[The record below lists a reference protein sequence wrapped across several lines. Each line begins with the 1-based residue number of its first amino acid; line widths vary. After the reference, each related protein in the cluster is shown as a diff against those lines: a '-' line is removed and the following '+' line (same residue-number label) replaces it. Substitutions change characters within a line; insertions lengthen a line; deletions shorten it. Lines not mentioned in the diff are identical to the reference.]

1 MTYNKNYNITYPT
14 QSDYYNVDV
23 TNGNFSKIADA
34 LDLIN
39 DSKVDSDY
47 VDMGISKLMVKR
59 MSVNSKTITAVS
71 LSAGDNIIIAKK
83 GFYSNGSALI
93 IIDVSGNSK
102 HHSLVLAV
110 STSFNSNEK
119 TITCLSNSSYGTT
132 LFSSASVETKWQKD
146 NIIYLTLATGIAT
159 NVNDNIDINITIIS
173 NSWDC
178 YCKVLKASEILTT
191 DTKKILLT
199 PGKANLDLGTA
210 ALKNFETSVNKDSNN
225 LVTSC
230 AVYNEIFNKRLIYTI
245 ALSTSTVYY
254 KNKADYIIDAT
265 RDVSEQIID
274 RLKYIDRQITDDRNL
289 RGITILFMPG
299 TYQIN
304 TDLVLSDYSNF
315 KLEGLAGN
323 TTFNV
328 KSGKKI
334 AINSD
339 ETKYYN
345 IEFKN
350 ISFTKDE
357 CVSDMIDCICYCKN
371 TNDIKFKD
379 CNFALICN
387 KDNIKGQSIF
397 YCDSLTANL
406 TIIGGSMSCN
416 LDNCTN
422 YYYINL
428 VGTKNSI
435 LSVMLGEIRSNK
447 NISINFPKHDG
458 RGTTSYCKWGLWAI
472 DEYTDGVLNN

>member
-1 MTYNKNYNITYPT
+1 M
-14 QSDYYNVDV
+14 
-23 TNGNFSKIADA
+23 
-34 LDLIN
+34 
-39 DSKVDSDY
+39 
-47 VDMGISKLMVKR
+47 
-59 MSVNSKTITAVS
+59 
-71 LSAGDNIIIAKK
+71 
-83 GFYSNGSALI
+83 
-93 IIDVSGNSK
+93 
-102 HHSLVLAV
+102 
-110 STSFNSNEK
+110 
-119 TITCLSNSSYGTT
+119 
-132 LFSSASVETKWQKD
+132 
-146 NIIYLTLATGIAT
+146 
-159 NVNDNIDINITIIS
+159 
-173 NSWDC
+173 
-178 YCKVLKASEILTT
+178 KASEILTT

-245 ALSTSTVYY
+245 ALSTSAVYY
-254 KNKADYIIDAT
+254 KNKADYIIDT
-265 RDVSEQIID
+265 TKDVSEQIID
-274 RLKYIDRQITDDRNL
+274 RLKYIDKQITDDRNL

-304 TDLVLSDYSNF
+304 TDIVLSDYSNF
-315 KLEGLAGN
+315 KLEGFAGN

-357 CVSDMIDCICYCKN
+357 CISDTIDCICYCKN

-379 CNFALICN
+379 CNFAIIGN

-422 YYYINL
+422 SYYINL

-458 RGTTSYCKWGLWAI
+458 RGTTSYCKWGLRAI